1 MCVKYVTLPHTH
13 IHPLSTHPLLTHT
26 LPLIHIHSYTFTY
39 TLTLIHPSP
48 SHHTSFPNLKEK
60 IKRERKRE
68 RERRENKRKRGEKE
82 GEKRRKGGEKGEKI
96 AFFDVSL
103 EWIWLILGVQI
114 HLMEYYLL
122 EKFPVKRALF
132 RTRIYIYMYRKLAL
146 DMSYGNTMGGI

>member
-13 IHPLSTHPLLTHT
+13 NHPPSTHPLLTHT
-26 LPLIHIHSYTFTY
+26 LSLIHIHSYTFTH

-60 IKRERKRE
+60 RKRERKRE
-68 RERRENKRKRGEKE
+68 RKKEKKKKKKREKE
-82 GEKRRKGGEKGEKI
+82 RKKGGEKEEKI
-96 AFFDVSL
+96 AFFDAPL

-122 EKFPVKRALF
+122 EKIPVKRALF
-132 RTRIYIYMYRKLAL
+132 RTRIYIYMFRKSAL
-146 DMSYGNTMGGI
+146 DMSYVNTMGGR